1 MYFSDLRISGDAPE
15 NKQRLNLSTHAFHVL
30 THDVSVFHPDE
41 SPMTETGAIPSG
53 VVNHIFRCLAETAE
67 SSIAGTLRSR
77 QEEYLQ
83 TLSAMT
89 PETARDH
96 AISLL
101 LAREEALLKVAS
113 SRRLKEKGH
122 AFSLRIDREN
132 LEYLSSPAA
141 QAEARYYQDNIGS
154 YLKAI
159 LEEYAEL
166 PYLQREH
173 LYCKKHLE
181 TIYTALEL
189 KKRLKLTLR
198 NSHLA
203 TSEAMYM
210 KPYAVLQD
218 SDRKYNYLVGM
229 LSDTNNSDT
238 YQYASIRL
246 TSIIKCTR
254 MEKNGALKSEERK
267 EIERRVKDAGVP
279 YLSSG
284 IHTQIIKVRLT
295 EEGIKMFNSI
305 LHLRPMYI
313 SKYQQDGSW
322 IYEFDCLPWQ
332 AEIYFFKFG
341 EHAVILEPFSLADR
355 FTKKY
360 HNAFLEYQK

>member
-1 MYFSDLRISGDAPE
+1 MYFSDLLICDETPE
-15 NKQRLNLSTHAFHVL
+15 NKQRLNLSTHAYHVL
-30 THDVSVFHPDE
+30 IHDTSVFHPDE
-41 SPMTETGAIPSG
+41 TPVTETGAILSG
-53 VVNHIFRCLAETAE
+53 VVNHIFRCFAETAE

-77 QEEYLQ
+77 REDYAQ

-89 PETARDH
+89 PESTRNH

-101 LAREEALLKVAS
+101 LSRDESLLKAAS

-122 AFSLRIDREN
+122 AFSCRIDREN
-132 LEYLSSPAA
+132 LEYLSSPSA
-141 QAEARYYQDNIGS
+141 QAEAGYYQDNIGS

-166 PYLQREH
+166 SYLQREQ
-173 LYCKKHLE
+173 LYYKKHME
-181 TIYTALEL
+181 TICAAVDL

-229 LSDTNNSDT
+229 LSDTSTAET

-246 TSIIKCTR
+246 TSIIKCAR
-254 MEKNGALKSEERK
+254 MEKSGALRMEERK
-267 EIERRVKDAGVP
+267 EIERRIKDAGVP

-295 EEGIKMFNSI
+295 DEGLKMFNSI
-305 LHLRPMYI
+305 LHLRPMYL
-313 SKYQQDGSW
+313 SKYQQEGSW
-322 IYEFDCLPWQ
+322 VYEFDCLPWQ

-341 EHAVILEPFSLADR
+341 EHAVIMEPASLADR

-360 HNAFLEYQK
+360 HNALLEYQK